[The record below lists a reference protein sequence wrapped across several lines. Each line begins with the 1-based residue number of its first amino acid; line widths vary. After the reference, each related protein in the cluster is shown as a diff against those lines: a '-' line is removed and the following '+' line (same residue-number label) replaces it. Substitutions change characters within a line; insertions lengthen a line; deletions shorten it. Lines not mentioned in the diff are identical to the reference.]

1 MKVLVTGAGGMLGR
15 EAVRQLH
22 GRGHEVVACDRRSL
36 DITNDVQASAVLS
49 AECPAAVLHCAAFTN
64 VDAAES
70 DPDQAFRVNVDGAAN
85 VARAASEVSARFMYV
100 STDYVFDGESSEPYR
115 PHACTNPLG
124 MYGRTKLEGE
134 RAALLA
140 EDAMIVRTSWVYAKG
155 GSNFP
160 SRLLDLAR
168 TGARIRAIVDQR
180 SVPTWVHDTADVM
193 IRLLEQRAPAGVYH
207 ASSSGSASWYEFA
220 SEAVVLAG
228 VDAQVESVTVRELGL
243 PAPRPRYSVLDVS
256 GTERV
261 VGPIRTW
268 HDALAAAVQGGL

>member
-1 MKVLVTGAGGMLGR
+1 MLGG

-36 DITNDVQASAVLS
+36 DITNEVQASAVVS
-49 AECPAAVLHCAAFTN
+49 GECPAAVLHCAGFTN

-70 DPDQAFRVNVDGAAN
+70 DPDQAFRVNVEGTAN
-85 VARAASEVSARFMYV
+85 VARAASEAGARFLYV
-100 STDYVFDGESSEPYR
+100 STDYVFDGESQEPYR
-115 PHACTNPLG
+115 PDSCTKPLG
-124 MYGRTKLEGE
+124 IYGRTKLEGE

-140 EDAMIVRTSWVYAKG
+140 EDRLIARTSWVYGKG

-168 TGARIRAIVDQR
+168 SGARIRAIVDQR

-193 IRLLEQRAPAGVYH
+193 IRLLEQRAPGGMYH
-207 ASSSGSASWYEFA
+207 ANSSGSASWYEFA
-220 SEAVVLAG
+220 SEAVALAG
-228 VDAQVESVTVRELGL
+228 LDVQVEPVTVRELGL

-268 HDALAAAVQGGL
+268 NDALAAAVRGGL